1 MQSNFL
7 IFLFC
12 FLFSVFLFFLS
23 NAKVDSETSLSVCHK
38 EGAPP
43 LPLPQCQCPSQAAV
57 ADSSWELCV
66 CVCVPLNQ
74 SNSSSSNNNSSS
86 SGSNSTGSV
95 NWPPFANATQRV
107 KCNREQRQENGKQKN
122 KQTIQLMKRSTNRE
136 MTNILLQ
143 VHALQLMR
151 INVN

>member
-1 MQSNFL
+1 MLF
-7 IFLFC
+7 IFC
-12 FLFSVFLFFLS
+12 FSLLLFLMQKST
-23 NAKVDSETSLSVCHK
+23 AKRAYRSATKREPHPSLYHS
-38 EGAPP
+38 
-43 LPLPQCQCPSQAAV
+43 QCPSQAAV
-57 ADSSWELCV
+57 ADSSRGL

-74 SNSSSSNNNSSS
+74 SNSSSNNNSSS

-122 KQTIQLMKRSTNRE
+122 KQTIELMKRSTNRE